1 MGITEIY
8 CKVYVMENLTKE
20 EVTIELNK
28 LIDTAIMQTEEMQP
42 LHISREY
49 KFYCFSGLK
58 PIEFDGVYK
67 KGNIYTFVLRT
78 VDEKLAQYFKA
89 TLAQQYTKSLKALT
103 VEVKVVRR
111 KLIEKIYTLTP
122 VILKFDTGYWR
133 SKCSE
138 ETFEKRIRENM
149 IKKYNTFNN
158 IELDEDFELFNHIKF
173 DNQKP
178 VAFHY
183 KDVTL
188 LGDKVTL
195 EIATNDSAQQLAYL
209 AIGSGLGEMNARGAG
224 FINFKYL

>member
-1 MGITEIY
+1 MRITEIY
-8 CKVYVMENLTKE
+8 CKVYMIENLTKE

-28 LIDTAIMQTEEMQP
+28 LIDTAIMQTEEMQT

-58 PIEFDGVYK
+58 PIETDGIYK

-103 VEVKVVRR
+103 VETKIIRR
-111 KLIEKIYTLTP
+111 KPIEKIYTLTP
-122 VILKFDTGYWR
+122 IILKFDTGYWQ
-133 SKCSE
+133 SKYSE
-138 ETFEKRIRENM
+138 EIFEKRIRENM

-158 IELDEDFELFNHIKF
+158 VKLDEDFELFNHIKF

-178 VAFHY
+178 VAFPY
-183 KDVTL
+183 KGVTL

-195 EIATNDSAQQLAYL
+195 EIATNDSAQELAYL

>member
-1 MGITEIY
+1 
-8 CKVYVMENLTKE
+8 MENLTKE

-28 LIDTAIMQTEEMQP
+28 LIDTALMQTEEMQP

-49 KFYCFSGLK
+49 KFYCLSGFKKVEL
-58 PIEFDGVYK
+58 DGIYK

-103 VEVKVVRR
+103 VEAKVIKKRM
-111 KLIEKIYTLTP
+111 IEKIYALTP
-122 VILKFDTGYWR
+122 VILKTDTGYWK
-133 SKCSE
+133 SKYSE
-138 ETFEKRIRENM
+138 EIFEKRIRENM

-158 IELDEDFELFNHIKF
+158 VKLDEDFEFFNHIKF

-178 VAFHY
+178 VAFRY
-183 KDVTL
+183 KGVTL

-224 FINFKYL
+224 FVNFRYL